1 MKIRILHLII
11 YLSLLFSSTKSF
23 SQETDSLL
31 TNKLFELSLNDLMNI
46 EIVTAVR
53 KNQNIFDAPS
63 IVSVITENQIKER
76 GYSNVAEALNSI
88 AGIDVITDHYQPNL
102 GIRGINGGLRSW
114 SRLVKVMIDGQNIS
128 FRSSSDNY
136 LDASLIPIEAI
147 ERIEIIRGPNSA
159 LYGKNAFLGV
169 VNIITKT
176 GSELEKESISQF
188 YANINKNSS
197 YGISS
202 IIGGKKDKFDF
213 ILASSYSQIN
223 KSGLAPINVPGSSI
237 YDNND
242 VSKKSESNPLSIFA
256 KLTYNSEKIGKFVFD
271 FNQQLIDSYAEF
283 IDWGTL
289 THNNRINALNNYER
303 LMYSK
308 DLSEYFSSSFSI
320 SHSSGRPSKNEVL
333 ETDSD
338 PTEWIERDY
347 KYSSYDLSGH
357 VSFNFDE
364 INNLSLGVDFTS
376 DIHDHQ
382 KYYTVNASG
391 LKTLNPGGTNGVR
404 NFDNLG
410 IYLQMIFNAANFFDI
425 EFLKDLTLTAG
436 YRFDYHNIYGDVLTY
451 RLAAVYNININLSTK
466 IMYGTSFNAPSP
478 VQLYT
483 NYISPGGIVGNPNLK
498 PEKAKTLEWAL
509 MGKFFEKINFN
520 TNVFY
525 TQIEDKIEYLL
536 PYGQISNIIAENVSA
551 ITSAGI
557 EAELNA
563 NIYNNTGYINYSYQ
577 KSILNKTDPI
587 LEAIKVKTALY
598 PNHIIKFGDIVHLKK
613 LYSNI
618 NIEGKYISTR
628 IASDQNNFVYDPIN
642 YSINRYELDSYFILD
657 LSISSSELEI
667 FKKSTSRISLKIQ
680 NLLNT
685 NFYYPGFS
693 NYDIP
698 GLGRTYYVRL
708 TQYF

>member
-1 MKIRILHLII
+1 
-11 YLSLLFSSTKSF
+11 
-23 SQETDSLL
+23 
-31 TNKLFELSLNDLMNI
+31 
-46 EIVTAVR
+46 
-53 KNQNIFDAPS
+53 
-63 IVSVITENQIKER
+63 TENQIKER
-76 GYSNVAEALNSI
+76 GYSSVAEALNSI
-88 AGIDVITDHYQPNL
+88 AGLDVITDHYQPNL

-176 GSELEKESISQF
+176 GSKLKKASISQF

-223 KSGLAPINVPGSSI
+223 KSGLIPQNVPGSTI
-237 YDNND
+237 YDNSNISNRD
-242 VSKKSESNPLSIFA
+242 ESKPLSIFT
-256 KLTYNSEKIGKFVFD
+256 KLTYESEKVGKIVFD
-271 FNQQLIDSYAEF
+271 ASQQIIDSYAEF
-283 IDWGTL
+283 IDWGAL
-289 THNNRINALNNYER
+289 TQYNRLSAFNNYER
-303 LMYSK
+303 LVYSK
-308 DLSEYFSSSFSI
+308 DLSEYFSSNFSFS
-320 SHSSGRPSKNEVL
+320 HTSGRPIKHEVL
-333 ETDSD
+333 DTDSD
-338 PTEWIERDY
+338 PSEWIERDY
-347 KYSSYDLSGH
+347 RYTGYDLGGNISYG
-357 VSFNFDE
+357 FDE
-364 INNLSLGVDFTS
+364 INNLSFGVDYTT

-382 KYYTVNASG
+382 KYYTLNNSG
-391 LKTLNPGGTNGVR
+391 LKTLNPGGTDGGMYFN
-404 NFDNLG
+404 NMG
-410 IYLQMIFNAANFFDI
+410 IYLQMIFNAAKFFDVN
-425 EFLKDLTLTAG
+425 FLNNLTLTAG

-451 RLAAVYNININLSTK
+451 RLAAVYTISKKLSTK

-498 PEKAKTLEWAL
+498 PEKAKTFEWAL
-509 MGKFFEKINFN
+509 IGRIIENVTFN
-520 TNVFY
+520 TNLFY
-525 TQIEDKIEYLL
+525 TQIDDKIEYLL
-536 PYGQISNIIAENVSA
+536 PYGQISNITAENVST
-551 ITSAGI
+551 IHSAGI

-563 NIYNNTGYINYSYQ
+563 NLYNNTGYINYSYQ
-577 KSILNKTDPI
+577 KSILSKTDPI
-587 LEAIKVKTALY
+587 LNEIQINTALF

-613 LYSNI
+613 IHSNI
-618 NIEGKYISTR
+618 NVEGKYISSR
-628 IASDQNNFVYDPIN
+628 IASDQNNFIYDPIN
-642 YSINRYELDSYFILD
+642 YSTNRYELDSYFILD
-657 LSISSSELEI
+657 LSFSSYDLEI
-667 FKKSTSRISLKIQ
+667 FKNSTSKISFKIQ

-685 NFYYPGFS
+685 SFYYPGFD

-698 GLGRTYYVRL
+698 GLGRTFNIKL